1 MITCVSVSMIIDH
14 LCDCVYDYLC
24 VCVYDHLC
32 VCVHLFARYGNSQT
46 R

>member
-1 MITCVSVSMIIDH
+1 MIIDH